1 EAVRM
6 GKEDE
11 LPLISS
17 VSSSHPRH
25 KHGKREDLQAI
36 RGIAIIAVLAFHLL
50 PTVFPNGYLGVD
62 MFFVLSGFLMSTILC
77 KAALTSS
84 TILDFFMRRFKRIIP
99 LYALM
104 LCSVTVATVMIFT
117 ISDMDNFITDV
128 KWALAIASNW
138 QIVLRKVDYWT
149 KVFDYQVLLHA
160 WSLGV
165 ELQYYLIVPFIVLFR
180 TKFLGGL
187 GRILLFVII
196 FVSEF

>member
-1 EAVRM
+1 EEM
-6 GKEDE
+6 GKDDE
-11 LPLISS
+11 LPLIYPSS
-17 VSSSHPRH
+17 PPNRL
-25 KHGKREDLQAI
+25 KHGKREDLQVI

-50 PTVFPNGYLGVD
+50 PGAFPNGYLGVD

-77 KAALTSS
+77 KSALTRTS
-84 TILDFFMRRFKRIIP
+84 IIDFFVRRFKRIIP
-99 LYALM
+99 LYAIM
-104 LCSVTVATVMIFT
+104 LCVSTVATVSLFT
-117 ISDMDNFITDV
+117 ISDMDNFLTDI

-180 TKFLGGL
+180 TTFLNGPARL
-187 GRILLFVII
+187 MLFIII
-196 FVSEF
+196 FSS

>member
-1 EAVRM
+1 ERATM

-11 LPLISS
+11 LPLILSPSS
-17 VSSSHPRH
+17 NRMKH
-25 KHGKREDLQAI
+25 HGKREDLQVI

-50 PTVFPNGYLGVD
+50 PAAFPNGYLGVD

-77 KAALTSS
+77 KSALTSS
-84 TILDFFMRRFKRIIP
+84 SILDFFVRRFKRIIP

-104 LCSVTVATVMIFT
+104 LCATTVAVVMIFT
-117 ISDMDNFITDV
+117 ISDMDNFMTDV
-128 KWALAIASNW
+128 KWALAIAINW

-165 ELQYYLIVPFIVLFR
+165 ELQYYLIVPFIVAFR

-187 GRILLFVII
+187 GRFILFVAI
-196 FVSEF
+196 FIGE